1 MKVVIVWI
9 QLTQFLNPIYCAL
22 RCGIGGG
29 WVVGTFGRGWVLEG
43 VVCKCASGDFMSR
56 GKLFLQPS
64 STGIAA
70 TGDFFLSSS
79 FLIHSF
85 FFFRTQHLQIDE
97 DFAACLHLLE
107 KSSSIQE
114 LLYGSNLFRCR
125 LPRRLRPSCRRA
137 KRDSPPKLPSN
148 VLPTTRAGTPS
159 KRKHSMKNSVTLS

>member
-1 MKVVIVWI
+1 M
-9 QLTQFLNPIYCAL
+9 NPINPISKPYLLCSAL
-22 RCGIGGG
+22 RD
-29 WVVGTFGRGWVLEG
+29 WGRMG
-43 VVCKCASGDFMSR
+43 SGYIWESLSFR
-56 GKLFLQPS
+56 GCRLQMCFWGFHGPWKTIPS
-64 STGIAA
+64 AQLHRNRSNRG
-70 TGDFFLSSS
+70 FPFSSS